1 VSIGGSVT
9 TVAPPSSDTAIRQAT
24 RADLLDV
31 FGIEKEVFDQPWP
44 YSAFERQVGTPA
56 FLVSE
61 TGGPVAAN
69 GEITGYVVADTI
81 PNHRQPLGHVKD
93 IAVHPDSRGEG
104 IGAALLRR
112 SLSALAGQGVR
123 SVKLEVRR
131 SNDAAMNLYEKH
143 GFEYLRTLPQY
154 YSDGEDAYV
163 LVANLEDRDAF

>member
-1 VSIGGSVT
+1 VT
-9 TVAPPSSDTAIRQAT
+9 VPAPPSADTAIRQAT

-31 FGIEKEVFDQPWP
+31 FGIEKEVFDHPWP
-44 YSAFERQVGTPA
+44 YSAFEQQVGSPT

-61 TGGPVAAN
+61 TGGPVAAD

-81 PNHRQPLGHVKD
+81 PNHPRPLGHVKD
-93 IAVHPDSRGEG
+93 IAVRPDSRGEG
-104 IGAALLRR
+104 IGSALLAAALAA
-112 SLSALAGQGVR
+112 LSREGAR

-131 SNDAAMNLYEKH
+131 SNDTAMGLYEEF

-154 YSDGEDAYV
+154 YTDGEDAYV

>member
-1 VSIGGSVT
+1 MT
-9 TVAPPSSDTAIRQAT
+9 TVAPPDSETAIRQAT

-31 FGIEKEVFDQPWP
+31 FGIEKQVFDQPWP

-61 TGGPVAAN
+61 TGGPVAAD
-69 GEITGYVVADTI
+69 GELTGFVVADTI

-93 IAVHPDSRGEG
+93 IAVRPDSRGEG
-104 IGAALLRR
+104 IGAALLQR
-112 SLSALAGQGVR
+112 SLVALGRQGVR

-131 SNDAAMNLYEKH
+131 SNDPAMNLYENH

>member
-1 VSIGGSVT
+1 MT
-9 TVAPPSSDTAIRQAT
+9 TAAPPAAETAIRRAA

-31 FGIEKEVFDQPWP
+31 FDIEKEVFDQPWP

-61 TGGPVAAN
+61 TGGPVAAD
-69 GEITGYVVADTI
+69 GEITGFVVADTI

-93 IAVHPDSRGEG
+93 IAVRPAARGQG

-112 SLSALAGQGVR
+112 SLAALAGQGVR
-123 SVKLEVRR
+123 SAKLEVRQ
-131 SNDAAMNLYEKH
+131 SNDAAMRLYERH

-163 LVANLEDRDAF
+163 LVANLEDRDSF